1 LPVAVGVEAALIAAI
16 VYTRPGNALF
26 ATMPLPFVPWVNATL
41 FAGALLVAEEL
52 RKWIIRDGQLFRL
65 PKRR

>member
-1 LPVAVGVEAALIAAI
+1 
-16 VYTRPGNALF
+16 
-26 ATMPLPFVPWVNATL
+26 VNATL